1 MIYCWNPQFHPW
13 RSKLE
18 IWRGIISSWKI
29 QLCNFRTYI
38 DIVNMRQGCS
48 LLANVF
54 KRCRNKKNSRRERIK
69 IKKLKNDHSYQ
80 YHILLLV
87 LDSYS
92 RGLIDYFGWNL
103 IEIKLS
109 SILLGNLHNLRDYY
123 LRKLILFWFLTI
135 RTSCWIALTSQDAT
149 GRLLTI
155 FIYKTKSK
163 KSHESCWMTTG
174 L

>member
-1 MIYCWNPQFHPW
+1 
-13 RSKLE
+13 
-18 IWRGIISSWKI
+18 
-29 QLCNFRTYI
+29 
-38 DIVNMRQGCS
+38 MRQGCS
-48 LLANVF
+48 LLVNVF

-123 LRKLILFWFLTI
+123 LRKLILF
-135 RTSCWIALTSQDAT
+135 
-149 GRLLTI
+149 
-155 FIYKTKSK
+155 
-163 KSHESCWMTTG
+163 
-174 L
+174 